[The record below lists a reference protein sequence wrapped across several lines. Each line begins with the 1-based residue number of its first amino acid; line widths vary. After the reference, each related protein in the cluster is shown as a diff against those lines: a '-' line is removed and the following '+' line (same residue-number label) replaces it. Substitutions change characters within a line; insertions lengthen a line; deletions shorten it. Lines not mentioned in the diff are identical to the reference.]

1 MVNPNTSM
9 KTEILMGEA
18 RFNQRRT
25 SSTSRKWVLLLCM
38 GLLLFGCAHMPSPQ
52 EMEAE
57 REANARQ
64 DVEAIKP
71 AMGYGNFGEAPLTLE
86 DCIRYALDNNL
97 EMRIARLNEEIADQ
111 ESLVAKLQML
121 PSLSADA
128 TYKRRDVLRKSDA
141 YNWLLDEDQPDFTVS
156 ELKDNTRAN
165 LTLTWNI
172 LDTMMAYV
180 RGNASE
186 MQEEV
191 IRRERAR
198 QAQQLALDV
207 TRAYWHAAA
216 VEDALDYVHVV
227 EANLKQVKRNMDQ
240 AVARGSYDSMAAS
253 DAELRL
259 KELELTIR
267 QLQANLSRERL
278 QLAQLMGL
286 NQNVQFTLARPPI
299 KPIVANLPHTKELN
313 IDRLEEYALLHR
325 PELFASDMQVRIQ
338 KEEAKNK
345 VLAMFPG
352 ISIFAGG
359 HYEDNRLLLQ
369 NNWATVGAGI
379 GWELLD
385 LPAKFMSYKGQKKA
399 IQMAEAQRLMSTVG
413 VITQVHIALLDYA
426 IKVDRFRLL
435 DETYAL
441 ANNLFDM
448 AQTKNQAG
456 RLPELAVTQRHLEE
470 MAAKLRRD
478 EAVVDMLVAHKRL
491 CVSIGMD
498 PLECDQRGMLASA
511 GGSGAG
517 LSGNVRE
524 LNYTATTGMRKW
536 RSTETGYIHIGPTP
550 PEIDPI
556 SGLGPEYFVEVTNGQ
571 ESDAIMAIT
580 GTESGMISGT
590 SSGPIEDADLDTWG
604 VTPPVSTRDGGLSGS
619 SDGAPGYAGPAADRF
634 LWQVQMGAFSEPSGP
649 TKRMSEVEALN
660 LRMLDTRDTAITTA
674 RVQGNLL
681 NRVRVRGLTQAEAQ
695 ELARELRGRGVDH
708 WVIAPGSVHW

>member
-1 MVNPNTSM
+1 M
-9 KTEILMGEA
+9 KTEILMGET
-18 RFNQRRT
+18 RFNQRRK
-25 SSTSRKWVLLLCM
+25 SRTLRTWVLLFCA
-38 GLLLFGCAHMPSPQ
+38 GLLLFGCTRMPTPQ

-57 REANARQ
+57 REENARA

-71 AMGYGNFGEAPLTLE
+71 AMEYGNFGESPLTLE
-86 DCIRYALDNNL
+86 DCIRYALENNL
-97 EMRIARLNEEIADQ
+97 EMRIARLNEEIADK
-111 ESLVAKLQML
+111 ESLVEKLRML
-121 PSLSADA
+121 PGLKADA

-156 ELKDNTRAN
+156 ELKDNSRAN
-165 LTLTWNI
+165 LTLTWNV

-180 RGNASE
+180 RSSAAE
-186 MQEEV
+186 MHEEV
-191 IRRERAR
+191 LRKERER

-227 EANLKQVKRNMDQ
+227 EANLKEVKRNMDQ
-240 AVARGSYDSMAAS
+240 AVSRGSYDSMAAA

-267 QLQANLSRERL
+267 QLQANLSKERL

-299 KPIVANLPHTKELN
+299 KPIIANLPHTKELN

-325 PELFASDMQVRIQ
+325 PELYASDMQVRIQ
-338 KEEAKNK
+338 QEEAKNK

-352 ISIFAGG
+352 LSVFAGA

-369 NNWATVGAGI
+369 NNWATIGAGI

-385 LPAKFMSYKGQKKA
+385 LPAKYMSYKGQKQA
-399 IQMAEAQRLMSTVG
+399 VQMAEAQRLMSTVG

-435 DETYAL
+435 DDTYAL
-441 ANNLFDM
+441 ANNLFEM

-498 PLECDQRGMLASA
+498 PMECDQQGMLATA
-511 GGSGAG
+511 GGATGDRPG
-517 LSGNVRE
+517 RE
-524 LNYTATTGMRKW
+524 LNYTASTGMKKW
-536 RSTETGYIHIGPTP
+536 RCTECGYIHTGAAP
-550 PEIDPI
+550 PEVCPI
-556 SGLGPEYFVEVTNGQ
+556 CGVGPDYFVEVTNGG
-571 ESDAIMAIT
+571 ET
-580 GTESGMISGT
+580 GAVTASTGETGMDGP
-590 SSGPIEDADLDTWG
+590 GPIEDADLETWG
-604 VTPPVSTRDGGLSGS
+604 VTPPVSTSGDAMS
-619 SDGAPGYAGPAADRF
+619 RGADGAPGYAGPAADRF
-634 LWQVQMGAFSEPSGP
+634 LWKVQMGAFSEPTGP
-649 TKRMSEVEALN
+649 TKRMNEVEALN
-660 LRMLDTRDTAITTA
+660 LRMLDSRDTDITTT
-674 RVQGNLL
+674 RVQGKLL
-681 NRVRVRGLTQAEAQ
+681 NRVRVRGLTEAEAQ
-695 ELARELRGRGVDH
+695 ELARELRARGVDY

>member
-1 MVNPNTSM
+1 
-9 KTEILMGEA
+9 MGEA

-25 SSTSRKWVLLLCM
+25 SSTSRKWVLLLCV
-38 GLLLFGCAHMPSPQ
+38 GLMVFGCSRMPTPQ
-52 EMEAE
+52 EMETQ
-57 REANARQ
+57 REENARA
-64 DVEAIKP
+64 DVETIKP
-71 AMGYGNFGEAPLTLE
+71 AMEYGNFGETPLTLE

-97 EMRIARLNEEIADQ
+97 EIRIARLNEEIADK
-111 ESLVAKLQML
+111 ESLVEKLQML
-121 PSLSADA
+121 PSLYADA
-128 TYKRRDVLRKSDA
+128 TYKKRDVLRRSDA
-141 YNWLLDEDQPDFTVS
+141 YNWQLDQDQQDFTVS

-165 LTLTWNI
+165 LTLTWNV

-180 RGNASE
+180 RSTESE

-191 IRRERAR
+191 FRRQRTR

-227 EANLKQVKRNMDQ
+227 EANLKEVKRNMEQ
-240 AVARGSYDSMAAS
+240 AVARGSYDSMAAA

-267 QLQANLSRERL
+267 QLQANLSKERL

-299 KPIVANLPHTKELN
+299 KPVIANLPHTKELN

-338 KEEAKNK
+338 QEEAKNK

-352 ISIFAGG
+352 LSIFAGA

-369 NNWATVGAGI
+369 NQWATIGAGI

-385 LPAKFMSYKGQKKA
+385 LPAKFVSYKGQQKA
-399 IQMAEAQRLMSTVG
+399 IQMAEAQRLMTTVG

-448 AQTKNQAG
+448 AQTKNAAG

-491 CVSIGMD
+491 CVSIGME
-498 PLECDQRGMLASA
+498 PLACDQQGMLASA
-511 GGSGAG
+511 GGSTGRTGETA
-517 LSGNVRE
+517 
-524 LNYTATTGMRKW
+524 LNYTATTGLKKW
-536 RSTETGYIHIGPTP
+536 RCTECGYIHTGAAP
-550 PEIDPI
+550 PEICPI
-556 SGLGPEYFVEVTNGQ
+556 CGVGPEYFVETTNGG
-571 ESDAIMAIT
+571 ET
-580 GTESGMISGT
+580 GVVTASTGGGT
-590 SSGPIEDADLDTWG
+590 APLPIEDADLDTWG
-604 VTPPVSTRDGGLSGS
+604 VTPPVSTGEGMSREA
-619 SDGAPGYAGPAADRF
+619 GAPGYAGPVADRF
-634 LWQVQMGAFSEPSGP
+634 LWKVQLGAFSEPTGP
-649 TKRMSEVEALN
+649 TKRMNEVEALN
-660 LRMLDTRDTAITTA
+660 LRMLDSRDADISTTR
-674 RVQGNLL
+674 VKGNLV
-681 NRVRVRGLTQAEAQ
+681 NRVRVRGLTEADAQ
-695 ELARELRGRGVDH
+695 ELARELRRRGVDY
-708 WVIAPGSVHW
+708 WVIAPQSIHY

>member
-1 MVNPNTSM
+1 
-9 KTEILMGEA
+9 MGEA
-18 RFNQRRT
+18 RFNRRRT
-25 SSTSRKWVLLLCM
+25 SSTSRKWVLLLCV
-38 GLLLFGCAHMPSPQ
+38 GLMLFGCSRMPTPQ
-52 EMEAE
+52 EMEAR
-57 REANARQ
+57 REENARQ
-64 DVEAIKP
+64 DVAAIKP
-71 AMGYGNFGEAPLTLE
+71 AMEYGNFGESPLTLE

-97 EMRIARLNEEIADQ
+97 EIRIARLNEEIADK

-121 PSLSADA
+121 PSLYGDA
-128 TYKRRDVLRKSDA
+128 SYKRRDLLRKSDA
-141 YNWLLDEDQPDFTVS
+141 YNWMLDQDQPDHTVS
-156 ELKDNTRAN
+156 ELKDNSRAN
-165 LTLTWNI
+165 LTLTWNV

-180 RGNASE
+180 RSTASE
-186 MQEEV
+186 MREEV
-191 IRRERAR
+191 LRRQRTR

-227 EANLKQVKRNMDQ
+227 EANLKEVKRNMDQ
-240 AVARGSYDSMAAS
+240 AVARGSYDGMAAA

-259 KELELTIR
+259 KELEMTIR

-299 KPIVANLPHTKELN
+299 KPVIANLPHTKELN

-325 PELFASDMQVRIQ
+325 PELFASDMQHRIQ
-338 KEEAKNK
+338 QEEAKNK

-352 ISIFAGG
+352 LSIFAGV
-359 HYEDNRLLLQ
+359 HYESNRLLLQ

-385 LPAKFMSYKGQKKA
+385 LPAKYASYKGQQYA
-399 IQMAEAQRLMSTVG
+399 IQMAEAQRLMTTVG

-441 ANNLFDM
+441 ATNLFGM
-448 AQTKNQAG
+448 ARTKNEAG

-498 PLECDQRGMLASA
+498 PLACDQPGMLAGA
-511 GGSGAG
+511 GGSSG
-517 LSGNVRE
+517 SGNRP
-524 LNYTATTGMRKW
+524 LTYTATTGLKKW
-536 RSTETGYIHIGPTP
+536 RCTECGYIHTGAAP
-550 PEIDPI
+550 PEICPI
-556 SGLGPEYFVEVTNGQ
+556 CGVGPEYFVEDSGG
-571 ESDAIMAIT
+571 T
-580 GTESGMISGT
+580 GTGAMTASTGAAT
-590 SSGPIEDADLDTWG
+590 SPPPIQDADLGTWG
-604 VTPPVSTRDGGLSGS
+604 LTPPLSVDDGAS
-619 SDGAPGYAGPAADRF
+619 SRGFAAPGYAGPASDRF
-634 LWQVQMGAFSEPSGP
+634 LWKVQMGAFSEPTGP

-660 LRMLDTRDTAITTA
+660 LRMLDSRDTDISTT
-674 RVQGNLL
+674 RVKGQLV
-681 NRVRVRGLTQAEAQ
+681 NRVRVQGLTEAQ
-695 ELARELRGRGVDH
+695 ARELAQDLRRRGVDY
-708 WVIAPGSVHW
+708 WVIAPQSVHY

>member
-1 MVNPNTSM
+1 
-9 KTEILMGEA
+9 MGEA

-25 SSTSRKWVLLLCM
+25 SWTSRKWVLLLCM
-38 GLLLFGCAHMPSPQ
+38 GLLLFGCVHMPSPE
-52 EMEAE
+52 EMEAD

-71 AMGYGNFGEAPLTLE
+71 AMEYGNFGETPMTLE
-86 DCIRYALDNNL
+86 DCIRFALDNNL
-97 EMRIARLNEEIADQ
+97 EMRIARLNEEIADK

-227 EANLKQVKRNMDQ
+227 ETNLKEVKRNMDQ
-240 AVARGSYDSMAAS
+240 AVERGSYDSMAAS

-352 ISIFAGG
+352 LSIFAGA

-385 LPAKFMSYKGQKKA
+385 LPAKYVSYKGQQKA

-498 PLECDQRGMLASA
+498 PLECDQQGMLAAA
-511 GGSGAG
+511 GGAG
-517 LSGNVRE
+517 GGEGQE
-524 LNYTATTGMRKW
+524 LNYTATTGMNKW
-536 RSTETGYIHIGPTP
+536 RCTECGYIHTGAEP
-550 PEIDPI
+550 PEICPI
-556 SGLGPEYFVEVTNGQ
+556 CGVGSEYFVEVTNGGETGAITASTGD
-571 ESDAIMAIT
+571 ESD
-580 GTESGMISGT
+580 GISGT
-590 SSGPIEDADLDTWG
+590 GVIEDADLDTWG
-604 VTPPVSTRDGGLSGS
+604 VTPPVSTSNEAMSRSGG
-619 SDGAPGYAGPAADRF
+619 GAPGYAGPAADRF
-634 LWQVQMGAFSEPSGP
+634 LWQVQMGAFSEPTGP
-649 TKRMSEVEALN
+649 TKRMNEVEALN
-660 LRMLDTRDTAITTA
+660 LRMLDSRDTSITTA

-695 ELARELRGRGVDH
+695 ELARELRDRGVDY
-708 WVIAPGSVHW
+708 WLIAPDSVHW